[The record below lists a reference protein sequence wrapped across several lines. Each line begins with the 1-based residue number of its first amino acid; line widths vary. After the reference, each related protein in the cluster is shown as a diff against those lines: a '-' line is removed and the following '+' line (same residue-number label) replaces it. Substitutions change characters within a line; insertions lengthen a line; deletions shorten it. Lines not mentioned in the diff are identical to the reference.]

1 MQVQRFSTY
10 SNYNYPKQ
18 AQLRTPA
25 FNGYTSHFG
34 KTLHNAIDR
43 GYPTEVEK
51 KSLLGEIQKFIREKL
66 SPDRLLGEGA
76 HGSVYKIDDD
86 FCMKFDIGTRPRAKK
101 MGELPENGFKG
112 LKTYYGSKV
121 ADFDDVAILK
131 NVSSDGSHI
140 PVGVPQEF
148 AIKNSAEESSI
159 YYQCIA
165 LPRLSDIPQKSFDAV
180 AEDCQRLNELGAK
193 NKTHYTFDYIN
204 PNNFVIVDDKIRIID
219 DINVLNSL
227 EDNSVANLFNVFLEK
242 SFLNTPVQYSMYSE
256 TTRRNLFK
264 KIVLAGMKADLPM
277 RSKHSAE
284 NLSSWKN
291 VVNELCGIDN
301 SYSEVLH
308 NLEKISQN
316 PNKEQRVKLA
326 NDYLDSLFEYDKFY
340 D

>member
-10 SNYNYPKQ
+10 SNYNSQMK
-18 AQLRTPA
+18 ARTPA
-25 FNGYTSHFG
+25 FKGYTSRFG
-34 KTLHNAIDR
+34 KTLHSAIDR
-43 GYPTEVEK
+43 GYPTEVER

-86 FCMKFDIGTRPRAKK
+86 FCMKFDIGTRPRAQK
-101 MGELPENGFKG
+101 MAELPENGFKG

-121 ADFDDVAILK
+121 ADFGDVAILK
-131 NVSSDGSHI
+131 NVSSDGAHI

-159 YYQCIA
+159 YYQYIA
-165 LPRLSDIPQKSFDAV
+165 LPRLSDLPQKSFDAV
-180 AEDCQRLNELGAK
+180 AEDCQRLNLLGSK

-219 DINVLNSL
+219 DINVLNSS

-242 SFLNTPVQYSMYSE
+242 SFLNTPVKYSMYSE
-256 TTRRNLFK
+256 TARRNLFK
-264 KIVLAGMKADLPM
+264 KIVLAGVKADLPM
-277 RSKHSAE
+277 RNKHSAE

-291 VVNELCGIDN
+291 VVNELCGIDD

-326 NDYLDSLFEYDKFY
+326 NDYLDSLFEYDCFY

>member
-1 MQVQRFSTY
+1 MQVQGFSTY
-10 SNYNYPKQ
+10 SNYNSQMQ
-18 AQLRTPA
+18 ARTPV
-25 FNGYTSHFG
+25 FRGYTSRFG
-34 KTLHNAIDR
+34 KTLHSAIDR

-86 FCMKFDIGTRPRAKK
+86 FCMKFDIGTKPRAKK

-131 NVSSDGSHI
+131 NVSPDGEHI
-140 PVGVPQEF
+140 PVGVPQKF
-148 AIKNSAEESSI
+148 AINNSSDENFV

-165 LPRLSDIPQKSFDAV
+165 LPRLSDLPQKSFDAV

-204 PNNFVIVDDKIRIID
+204 PNNFVIVNDKIRIID
-219 DINVLNSL
+219 DINVLKSS

-242 SFLNTPVQYSMYSE
+242 SFLNTPVQYSLYSE
-256 TTRRNLFK
+256 TTRKKLFK
-264 KIVLAGMKADLPM
+264 KIVLAGMKAGLPM
-277 RSKHSAE
+277 RSKHSTE

-291 VVNELCGIDN
+291 VVNELCGMDN
-301 SYSEVLH
+301 PYGEVLH

-326 NDYLDSLFEYDKFY
+326 NDYLDYLFEYDKFQ

>member
-1 MQVQRFSTY
+1 MQVSTY
-10 SNYNYPKQ
+10 SNYNYQKQ
-18 AQLRTPA
+18 AQLRTPV
-25 FNGYTSHFG
+25 FNGYTSRFG
-34 KTLHNAIDR
+34 KTLHSAIDR
-43 GYPTEVEK
+43 GYPTEIEK

-86 FCMKFDIGTRPRAKK
+86 FCMKFDIGTQPRAKK
-101 MGELPENGFKG
+101 MGKFPENGFKG

-121 ADFDDVAILK
+121 ADFDDVVILK
-131 NVSSDGSHI
+131 NVSSDGEHI
-140 PVGVPQEF
+140 PVGIPQKF
-148 AIKNSAEESSI
+148 AINNSSDENSV

-180 AEDCQRLNELGAK
+180 AEDCQRLNDLGAK
-193 NKTHYTFDYIN
+193 NKTHYAFDYIN

-219 DINVLNSL
+219 DINILNSS
-227 EDNSVANLFNVFLEK
+227 EDNSVANLFNVFLEN

-256 TTRRNLFK
+256 ITRRNLFK
-264 KIVLAGMKADLPM
+264 KIVLAGMKASLPM
-277 RSKHSAE
+277 RSKYSTE
-284 NLSSWKN
+284 NISSWKN
-291 VVNELCGIDN
+291 VVNELCGIDTP
-301 SYSEVLH
+301 YSEVLS